1 MKKVAV
7 SYYIPG
13 LINMPWLYLKNQA
26 LTAQQTIKTSNR
38 MLNREN
44 LVITKYLIYLQNK
57 SVLESFKHF

>member
-1 MKKVAV
+1 MKKVAI

-13 LINMPWLYLKNQA
+13 LINMPWLYLKKRA

-38 MLNREN
+38 KLNREN
-44 LVITKYLIYLQNK
+44 VVITKYLIYLQNK